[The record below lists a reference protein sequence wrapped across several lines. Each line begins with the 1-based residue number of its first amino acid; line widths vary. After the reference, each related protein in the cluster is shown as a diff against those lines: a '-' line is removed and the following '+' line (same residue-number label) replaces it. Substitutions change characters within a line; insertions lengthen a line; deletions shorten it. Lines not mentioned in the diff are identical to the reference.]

1 MAGFRP
7 SATSASAGRSGKRIA
22 IFPNGMVC
30 LAARQRGRTFF
41 VTLAGLA
48 ILAALPPAHG
58 RQDPQ
63 LRFQAGIDLVSVS
76 ATVTDAEGRFV
87 RNLTRDDFMV
97 YEDGAPQALS
107 HFSSE
112 RVPVSLGLALDTS
125 GSMTGEKIRAAQAA
139 LRRFLV
145 DLLGPD
151 DEVFLYRFSDAPVL
165 VAGWMND
172 RARLGRL
179 LGQIT
184 PNGETVLYDTIGAAV
199 PLAQTGR
206 HRKKA
211 LVIISDG
218 NDTGS
223 RTSLRDVR
231 QRILE
236 SEVLVYAV
244 GIDSQTADRPAKDPG
259 RRWPPIRIPGRL
271 PGGPRVPGLPQPGVP
286 VPQPPTSDGT
296 WNPESRVNGSALRE
310 LTDDSGGRTEIVRS
324 ARDLDAATAGIA
336 DELSRQYFL
345 AYPSPARRD
354 GRWHDI
360 RVEVRRHDCHVRAR
374 RGYVAS

>member
-1 MAGFRP
+1 
-7 SATSASAGRSGKRIA
+7 
-22 IFPNGMVC
+22 MVC
-30 LAARQRGRTFF
+30 LPARRRRRTLF

-48 ILAALPPAHG
+48 ILAALSPAQG

-87 RNLTRDDFMV
+87 RNLTRDEFTV
-97 YEDGAPQALS
+97 YEDGAPQALT

-125 GSMTGEKIRAAQAA
+125 GSMTGEKIRAAQTA

-165 VAGWMND
+165 VAGWMSD

-184 PNGETVLYDTIGAAV
+184 PNGETVLYDTIEAAL
-199 PLAQTGR
+199 PLAQAGH

-223 RTSLRDVR
+223 RTSAGDVR
-231 QRILE
+231 RLVLQ

-244 GIDSQTADRPAKDPG
+244 GIDSQGEQVSKRPG
-259 RRWPPIRIPGRL
+259 RARWPPGQLPVPGPRGRGIPGI
-271 PGGPRVPGLPQPGVP
+271 PVPRIP
-286 VPQPPTSDGT
+286 VPQPPTGGGPAT
-296 WNPESRVNGSALRE
+296 WNSDERVNKSALRA

-324 ARDLDAATAGIA
+324 ARDLDPATAGIA

-345 AYPSPARRD
+345 AYASPAGKD

-360 RVEVRRHDCHVRAR
+360 RVEVRHRDCNVRAR
-374 RGYVAS
+374 RGYVAF